1 MRPRLDKAGQQ
12 LESGRATLNNNKT
25 KLNQELGELESY
37 SDDLERLEHGV
48 AILMNDDEISSRA
61 GDNASYADI
70 CSIAEDHYN
79 NDITRAERTLSL
91 ADAAGVAD
99 EKPVSHAAD
108 TKGMSKMEADL
119 TCLADY
125 DADLNRLD
133 RAYDELGT
141 SPAVDGASSY
151 AEACSAA
158 VSYHQAQ
165 LDDIN
170 STANTM
176 TAVCIAVFALGIAGA
191 AWSAIRISGEK
202 EK

>member
-1 MRPRLDKAGQQ
+1 MMSKK
-12 LESGRATLNNNKT
+12 TLNVSIAV
-25 KLNQELGELESY
+25 LSVVLMIGAALGFYNTELERTRSVSENQSY
-37 SDDLERLEHGV
+37 
-48 AILMNDDEISSRA
+48 I
-61 GDNASYADI
+61 Y
-70 CSIAEDHYN
+70 C
-79 NDITRAERTLSL
+79 AERTLSL

-119 TCLADY
+119 TWLADY